1 MMCADVRGDALT
13 PREAPTPPVCVR
25 TVGAATL
32 PPGRACAIIAA
43 EHGPDRATKGSPVY
57 ELTVER
63 EFSAAHRMRGHP
75 GACARLH
82 GHNYRVLLTVEGE
95 QLDDTGI
102 LVDFAD
108 LRRICDTIL
117 GELDHRDLNE
127 ISPFDTINPSSE
139 NLARYLFGRTREALG
154 GRARV
159 SRVTVYESP
168 TSSVT
173 YREG

>member
-1 MMCADVRGDALT
+1 M
-13 PREAPTPPVCVR
+13 
-25 TVGAATL
+25 
-32 PPGRACAIIAA
+32 
-43 EHGPDRATKGSPVY
+43 Y

-95 QLDDTGI
+95 QLGDTGI
-102 LVDFAD
+102 LVDFAE

-117 GELDHRDLNE
+117 DELDHRDLNE
-127 ISPFDTINPSSE
+127 IPPFDTINPSSE
-139 NLARYLFGRTREALG
+139 NLARYLFSRAREALG
-154 GRARV
+154 EQVRV